1 MSNPQTLA
9 DNPDKWKRL
18 SSIVRSLTILF
29 DNPIIGMEMQVS
41 GDYED
46 LLDSQKPLSL
56 LRINRLL
63 SLLNSYKELFG
74 NGNSSSE
81 KAAAMEVQELGN
93 WLKSIRLEQE
103 QIALKARFNPKNL
116 GLSFIKKNYGAPLF
130 GMHRPVSIPQGNG
143 LLLCYQA
150 KEAGN
155 AARLYGC
162 RKDNTNMISY
172 TEMGTKLTSKS
183 RWSSCNIFNLPIEE
197 ALDMSTSDC
206 LISDRFLLSIAHQ
219 KTSAKSLSFP
229 PAWEPYDFR
238 YLYYFYDDA
247 SIFIKLRQFVTGLLS
262 GLFGFPARE
271 AENMATLFAQRSL

>member
-1 MSNPQTLA
+1 MA

-18 SSIVRSLTILF
+18 SSIVRSLAILF

-81 KAAAMEVQELGN
+81 KAAAMEVQELGY

-116 GLSFIKKNYGAPLF
+116 GFSFIKKNYGAPLF
-130 GMHRPVSIPQGNG
+130 GMHRPASVPQCNG

-155 AARLYGC
+155 AARL
-162 RKDNTNMISY
+162 
-172 TEMGTKLTSKS
+172 
-183 RWSSCNIFNLPIEE
+183 
-197 ALDMSTSDC
+197 
-206 LISDRFLLSIAHQ
+206 
-219 KTSAKSLSFP
+219 
-229 PAWEPYDFR
+229 
-238 YLYYFYDDA
+238 
-247 SIFIKLRQFVTGLLS
+247 
-262 GLFGFPARE
+262 FGSE
-271 AENMATLFAQRSL
+271 KATII

>member
-1 MSNPQTLA
+1 
-9 DNPDKWKRL
+9 
-18 SSIVRSLTILF
+18 
-29 DNPIIGMEMQVS
+29 
-41 GDYED
+41 
-46 LLDSQKPLSL
+46 L

-74 NGNSSSE
+74 NGNSSPE
-81 KAAAMEVQELGN
+81 KTAAHEVLELGN
-93 WLKSIRLEQE
+93 WLKSIRLEHE

-219 KTSAKSLSFP
+219 KTSAKSLFFP
-229 PAWEPYDFR
+229 ESWEPYDFR